1 MKINYNYN
9 ELPILDSILGI
20 KYAVG
25 DKVDSKFYKYYESY
39 NVNNSIS
46 IFEDAY
52 IYINPYALS
61 LGYSI
66 SDDFYDNYKK
76 NNVARL
82 DYLNNLIKALSG
94 VDEDILTKIP
104 YLDLGDVKKYN
115 IKEGVEYVYIIVN
128 YKLSTNFSSHGEL
141 RINNNAILIDDFSTG
156 VIGIKVSE
164 YTNTLFTAIENN
176 KDIYSYDFYYFNE
189 DVFKKIIEKL
199 KKHQLYNIKIDGNKI
214 AAEIDLD
221 KDSLVMLTI
230 PYDKGWHIYIDGK
243 KVKYREVADAFIG
256 INIPKG
262 KHKITMR
269 FYPRGLFFGI
279 GITSL
284 SILLLVLY
292 SKKIRKK

>member
-1 MKINYNYN
+1 M
-9 ELPILDSILGI
+9 
-20 KYAVG
+20 
-25 DKVDSKFYKYYESY
+25 
-39 NVNNSIS
+39 
-46 IFEDAY
+46 
-52 IYINPYALS
+52 
-61 LGYSI
+61 
-66 SDDFYDNYKK
+66 
-76 NNVARL
+76 
-82 DYLNNLIKALSG
+82 SG